1 LIQEKVICTDRN
13 RNTFSAYFLFW
24 RWTCRVVFYVFHCSS
39 RNSHR
44 FFACVYRAIKRSDC
58 FHADGDSAPCHVSN
72 IIYMVFFGIV
82 QVILSQIPDF
92 DRIWWLSI
100 VAAIMSFSYSTI
112 GLGLGLGK
120 ASGMETHPSPQL
132 HIYIYIWIHLCP
144 MFLLWCGL
152 SAVFECLHWDAV
164 VSAYLFTCRNREF
177 KTFDYWHAFR
187 TYGCRTLTQFTLQKE
202 IILMALWLG

>member
-1 LIQEKVICTDRN
+1 MDLQGCILCIPL
-13 RNTFSAYFLFW
+13 FLKKF
-24 RWTCRVVFYVFHCSS
+24 TPL
-39 RNSHR
+39 
-44 FFACVYRAIKRSDC
+44 FACVYRAIKRSDC

-132 HIYIYIWIHLCP
+132 HICMDP
-144 MFLLWCGL
+144 F
-152 SAVFECLHWDAV
+152 
-164 VSAYLFTCRNREF
+164 VS
-177 KTFDYWHAFR
+177 HVSS
-187 TYGCRTLTQFTLQKE
+187 
-202 IILMALWLG
+202 LMRFVSCV